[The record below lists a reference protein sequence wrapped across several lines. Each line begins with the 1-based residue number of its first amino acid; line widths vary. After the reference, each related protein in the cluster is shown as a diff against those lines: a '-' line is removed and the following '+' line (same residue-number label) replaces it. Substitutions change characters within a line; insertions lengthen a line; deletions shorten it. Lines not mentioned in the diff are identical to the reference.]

1 MFLIQNDNE
10 EDGETVF
17 RHLANEF
24 KVCNS
29 SISRAMQTAI
39 NNAWRS
45 TSIDDLMMHYKARI
59 NYETG
64 VPTPTEFIYYYKDK
78 IKESL

>member
-1 MFLIQNDNE
+1 MN
-10 EDGETVF
+10 
-17 RHLANEF
+17 
-24 KVCNS
+24 K
-29 SISRAMQTAI
+29 ISTHIAI